1 VTARAPEMA
10 NPPDAQRARYLARKE
25 AGICVRSK
33 EHGPAEPGHV
43 LCAPCIVDS
52 RYDRRESYRRN
63 RRVTIAKGCAR
74 CGGDEDGHNARSCE
88 NEPLPGWPGRTS
100 ARVARDK
107 AKRIARKN
115 AGLCIVNQSHA
126 KPSAGRSR
134 CDYCMSRRNKAKR

>member
-52 RYDRRESYRRN
+52 RYARRESYHRN
-63 RRVTIAKGCAR
+63 RRGPVVNICTR
-74 CGGDEDGHNARSCE
+74 CGGTDGHNARGCDGK
-88 NEPLPGWPGRTS
+88 PLPDWAGSDT
-100 ARVARDK
+100 
-107 AKRIARKN
+107 KRIERHRRQRAQRRA
-115 AGLCIVNQSHA
+115 AGLCIVNPKHA

-134 CDYCMSRRNKAKR
+134 CDYCMSRRNKAKQ